1 LHRISKHI
9 LTAIPN
15 TIYAHSRRQIFFFK
29 KNKITARW
37 LSADKEKKKKKKKK
51 KTKHYKMIGQP
62 WFLKTSLSTGKHPQ
76 VLTCQSQHKKTT
88 TLAFLADI

>member
-15 TIYAHSRRQIFFFK
+15 TIYAHSRRQILK
-29 KNKITARW
+29 KKKKFTARW
-37 LSADKEKKKKKKKK
+37 LSADKEKKKKKK